1 MALASGGAGCE
12 TAWRPPLAGVQV
24 ASASITADLSGRMP
38 PPGARLTYRRT
49 SLLNPKAAPEQYVVQ
64 VTCTGWGEGK
74 LTQQSRGPL
83 ASHVERE
90 GAQGPA
96 QQFPWPHPWGASA
109 VGFFLEFDPPLVSW
123 PRVVEGGSARKC
135 ESRFKCYGARGQYSY
150 RGSATRAIELEGYE
164 TVSIDGVNY
173 NDCVRLCTET
183 RFCIPWIAYV
193 DLTEYSWLAPGIGE
207 VKRLQCWTGLALLV
221 YFKDIV
227 QYELVSVEH
236 PAEQPAERSA
246 ERRAPVRWSRCAVYL
261 DPALPTPQLQG
272 LAVEKA
278 PPPAETRPP

>member
-1 MALASGGAGCE
+1 MAWVSAGAGCE

-24 ASASITADLSGRMP
+24 ATASITADLFGRMP
-38 PPGARLTYRRT
+38 LPGARLTYRRT
-49 SLLNPKAAPEQYVVQ
+49 SLMAPEAEPEQYVVQ
-64 VTCTGWGEGK
+64 VTGTGRGEGE
-74 LTQQSRGPL
+74 LTQQSGGPL

-90 GAQGPA
+90 GAQGAA

-109 VGFFLEFDPPLVSW
+109 VGFFLEFDPPLVTW
-123 PRVVEGGSARKC
+123 PRIVEGGRAHEC
-135 ESRFKCYGARGQYSY
+135 ESRFRCFGARGQYLY
-150 RGSATRAIELEGYE
+150 RGSATRVIELEGYE
-164 TVSIDGVNY
+164 TVSIDGVKY

-183 RFCIPWIAYV
+183 RFRIPWIAHV

-207 VKRLQCWTGLALLV
+207 VKRLRCWTGFALLV

-236 PAEQPAERSA
+236 PAEQPTRPVPQ
-246 ERRAPVRWSRCAVYL
+246 RRVPVRWSRCAVYL
-261 DPALPTPQLQG
+261 DPALPNPQLQG